1 MKVAAWPF
9 LGERMARMKNW
20 LLGVFACLM
29 LVSAVPAAHAQVIV
43 INRHHRHYYH
53 HHHYYFCNY

>member
-1 MKVAAWPF
+1 
-9 LGERMARMKNW
+9 MARLKNW

-43 INRHHRHYYH
+43 IGPHHHHRYYH
-53 HHHYYFCNY
+53 HRYYHHRYYHHYR